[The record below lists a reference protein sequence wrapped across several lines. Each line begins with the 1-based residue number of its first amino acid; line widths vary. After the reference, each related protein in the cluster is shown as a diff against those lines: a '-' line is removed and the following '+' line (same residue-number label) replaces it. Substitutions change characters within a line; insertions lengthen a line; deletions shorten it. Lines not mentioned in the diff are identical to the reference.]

1 MCGASRLAHARN
13 PANTMGEQAVV
24 LAMASNKCFGAPPL
38 CFRVSNTTSVAS
50 GSTSG
55 AVSPICRS
63 ITVLLFNV
71 MLLLS
76 KLQFDH
82 LIGAGEQRRR
92 HLEAKRSRRFEVD
105 DQ

>member
-1 MCGASRLAHARN
+1 MSN

-24 LAMASNKCFGAPPL
+24 LAMTFNKCFGAPPL

-55 AVSPICRS
+55 AVWPICRF

-76 KLQFDH
+76 KLQ
-82 LIGAGEQRRR
+82 IGT
-92 HLEAKRSRRFEVD
+92 RSDRSNGKFRSH
-105 DQ
+105 